1 MTHADHGQLIRARY
15 GHRFDVVRI
24 VARPLYPSIS
34 LSLNPNPTRSIG
46 SLAPKQENMGR
57 DLDAVI
63 MSEEQSRVH
72 SLCEETTQ
80 CAKALGQ
87 ERKKHKHELPTDATS
102 SLSSSRAIVVIL
114 VSLIVGLD
122 RGASCLAAEAP
133 DKTLHCSCY
142 TWR

>member
-1 MTHADHGQLIRARY
+1 
-15 GHRFDVVRI
+15 
-24 VARPLYPSIS
+24 
-34 LSLNPNPTRSIG
+34 
-46 SLAPKQENMGR
+46 MGR

-63 MSEEQSRVH
+63 MSEEQSRVR

-87 ERKKHKHELPTDATS
+87 ECKKHKHELPTDATS